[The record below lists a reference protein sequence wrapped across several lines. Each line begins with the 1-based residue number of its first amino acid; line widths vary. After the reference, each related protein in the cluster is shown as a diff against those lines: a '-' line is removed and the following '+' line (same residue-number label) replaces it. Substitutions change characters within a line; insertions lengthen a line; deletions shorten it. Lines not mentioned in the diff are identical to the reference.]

1 MKHFLIKPIFC
12 RLILTATIICSVS
25 FCVNAQTAAAKP
37 AAPVKKAAAKA
48 PAVSKGAVAIIDTF
62 FKKYKND
69 GTSPAIDFLFKTNIL
84 FTDVA
89 RITLLKVKLDSL
101 RQSIG
106 GYIGKELISQKNAG
120 NSLVLY
126 SYLVKH
132 DNQPIRFTFMFY
144 KAKDDWILYRFK
156 YDDQMDLEL
165 EDAGK
170 INMKR
175 P

>member
-1 MKHFLIKPIFC
+1 MKHLVLRPLFS
-12 RLILTATIICSVS
+12 RILLGAIIICCCSLYS
-25 FCVNAQTAAAKP
+25 NAQTETKP
-37 AAPVKKAAAKA
+37 AASAKKTTVKT
-48 PAVSKGAVAIIDTF
+48 PPVSKGAVAIIDTF

-69 GTSPAIDFLFKTNIL
+69 GTNPAIDFLFKTNIL

-106 GYIGKELISQKNAG
+106 GYIGKELISQKSAG

>member
-1 MKHFLIKPIFC
+1 MKQSLFKSYFNRPLFLFAIFC
-12 RLILTATIICSVS
+12 CCSLYAA
-25 FCVNAQTAAAKP
+25 AQTATKP
-37 AAPVKKAAAKA
+37 AAPAKKTAVKA
-48 PAVSKGAVAIIDTF
+48 PASKGAVAIIDTF

-69 GTSPAIDFLFKTNIL
+69 GTSPAIDFLFETNIL
-84 FTDVA
+84 FTDAA

-106 GYIGKELISQKNAG
+106 GYIGKELISQKSAG